1 MNNKYFWLLVFFI
14 LPSSF
19 LFYAILIINENIKID
34 CVGALLTNKLENP
47 DDFFSGTLS
56 MDIQSDSVG
65 IIRVFGSV
73 TTKSSTSGVNHY
85 RVNRDIT
92 FDVMDFK
99 KNTFY
104 ISEVKTIAHPGDN
117 VPAFEFA
124 GYVVNVIN
132 FDSDRIVVSKHNNT
146 FIFGGET
153 LPSFICVKN
162 N

>member
-1 MNNKYFWLLVFFI
+1 
-14 LPSSF
+14 
-19 LFYAILIINENIKID
+19 
-34 CVGALLTNKLENP
+34 
-47 DDFFSGTLS
+47 